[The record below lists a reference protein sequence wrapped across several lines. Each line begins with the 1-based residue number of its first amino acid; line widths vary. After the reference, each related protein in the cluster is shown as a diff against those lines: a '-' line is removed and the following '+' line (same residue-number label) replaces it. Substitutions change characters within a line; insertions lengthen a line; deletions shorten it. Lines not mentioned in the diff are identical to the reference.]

1 MYYSDSVG
9 VCSVILCDTANQQ
22 FQMKRSNKED
32 VYSLTIFLY
41 LHIALLVRITGGE
54 TGLVPSPISTLNFTC
69 PSSFLTIPGTTV
81 MPLLAEQFLAK
92 GHDNSLCM

>member
-9 VCSVILCDTANQQ
+9 VRSVILCDTANQQ

-41 LHIALLVRITGGE
+41 LHIALLVRITGRNA
-54 TGLVPSPISTLNFTC
+54 SCSFTHFYFKLHMSQQLPHHPRDHSYAAPC
-69 PSSFLTIPGTTV
+69 
-81 MPLLAEQFLAK
+81 
-92 GHDNSLCM
+92 